1 MTEPSPPTVSEPT
14 DNPIIKH
21 LVISG
26 GGAAGFSF
34 YGALRESNKKQVWS
48 MQNIETI
55 HGTSVGSMMAVMI
68 SLGYDWDTLDDYLI
82 KRPWHMVYKFN
93 LYSFMDGLSK
103 RGIFDKK
110 VMEET
115 LGPLLSGK
123 DMSVDITMQEY
134 YEKTNVELHIHTTEM
149 NKFESIDISYK
160 THPDWKLVDAVYASS
175 SLPVIFAPLITD
187 GNCFCDGGFMMNY
200 PIPACIRN
208 GANPKE
214 IMGISRVTDVN
225 NRIAIE
231 ENSSILEYGIM
242 LVYRIMERLLTP
254 PKYTDIGLEYK
265 ITSPRLSLNDI
276 IETAASQDER
286 IRLIDNG
293 AKYVN

>member
-1 MTEPSPPTVSEPT
+1 MTEPSLPTVSEPT
-14 DNPIIKH
+14 DKPTIKH

-34 YGALRESNKKQVWS
+34 YGVLRESNKKNIWALK
-48 MQNIETI
+48 NIETI

-68 SLGYDWDTLDDYLI
+68 SIGYDWDTLDDYLI

-93 LYSFMDGLSK
+93 IYSLMDGLTK

-110 VMEET
+110 VIEET

-134 YEKTNVELHIHTTEM
+134 YEKTKVELHIYTTEM
-149 NKFESIDISYK
+149 NKFESVDISYK
-160 THPDWKLVDAVYASS
+160 THPDWKLIDAVYSSS
-175 SLPVIFAPLITD
+175 SLPVLFAPWIRD

-200 PIPACIRN
+200 PIPGCIRN

-214 IMGISRVTDVN
+214 ILGISRMTDVN
-225 NRIAIE
+225 NRITIE
-231 ENSSILEYGIM
+231 ENSSILDYGIM

-254 PKYTDIGLEYK
+254 PAHVDIGVEYK
-265 ITSPRLSLNDI
+265 IVTPRLSLNDI
-276 IETAASQDER
+276 IETASSEQER

-293 AKYVN
+293 VSYVI

>member
-1 MTEPSPPTVSEPT
+1 MTEPSLPTVSEPT
-14 DNPIIKH
+14 DKPTIKH

-34 YGALRESNKKQVWS
+34 YGVLRESNKKNIWALK
-48 MQNIETI
+48 NIETI

-93 LYSFMDGLSK
+93 IYSLMDGLTK

-134 YEKTNVELHIHTTEM
+134 YEKTKVELHIYTTEM
-149 NKFESIDISYK
+149 NKFESVDISYK
-160 THPDWKLVDAVYASS
+160 THPDWKLIDAVYASS
-175 SLPVIFAPLITD
+175 SLPVLFAPWIID

-200 PIPACIRN
+200 PIPGCIRN

-214 IMGISRVTDVN
+214 ILGISRMTDVN
-225 NRIAIE
+225 NRITIE
-231 ENSSILEYGIM
+231 ENSSILDYGIM

-254 PKYTDIGLEYK
+254 PAHVDIGVEYK
-265 ITSPRLSLNDI
+265 IVTPRLSLNDI
-276 IETAASQDER
+276 IETASSEQER

-293 AKYVN
+293 SSYVI

>member
-1 MTEPSPPTVSEPT
+1 MTEPSLPTVSEPT
-14 DNPIIKH
+14 DKPTIKH

-34 YGALRESNKKQVWS
+34 YGVLRESNKKNIWAL
-48 MQNIETI
+48 QNIETI

-93 LYSFMDGLSK
+93 IYSLMDGLTK

-134 YEKTNVELHIHTTEM
+134 YEKTKVELHIYTTEM
-149 NKFESIDISYK
+149 NKFESVDISYK
-160 THPDWKLVDAVYASS
+160 THPDWKLIDAVYSSS
-175 SLPVIFAPLITD
+175 SLPVLFAPWIID

-200 PIPACIRN
+200 PIPGCIRN
-208 GANPKE
+208 GANLKE
-214 IMGISRVTDVN
+214 ILGISRMTDVN
-225 NRIAIE
+225 NRITIE
-231 ENSSILEYGIM
+231 ENSSILDYGIM

-254 PKYTDIGLEYK
+254 PAHVDIGVEYK
-265 ITSPRLSLNDI
+265 IVTPRLSLNDI
-276 IETAASQDER
+276 IETASSEQER

-293 AKYVN
+293 VSYVI